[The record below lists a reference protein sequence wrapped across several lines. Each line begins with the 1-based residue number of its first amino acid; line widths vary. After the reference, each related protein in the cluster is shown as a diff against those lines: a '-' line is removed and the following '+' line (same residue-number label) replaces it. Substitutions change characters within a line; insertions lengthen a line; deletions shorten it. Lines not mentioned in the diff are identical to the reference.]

1 MPKAN
6 KKDVVLNVGEDELR
20 FAVGINEFNGLQNE
34 MLPNNKVAPSENFLV
49 KCVHSDDKE
58 KMLDWCDKGFA
69 VELAQA
75 VAEQFKPEVVI
86 SVKK

>member
-1 MPKAN
+1 MAKQN
-6 KKDVVLNVGEDELR
+6 KKDVKILIGEDKLR

-49 KCVHSDDKE
+49 KCVHPDDEE
-58 KMLDWCDKGFA
+58 KMIDWCDQGFA
-69 VELAQA
+69 IELAQM
-75 VAEQFKPEVVI
+75 VAEEFKPEVVI

>member
-1 MPKAN
+1 MAKAN
-6 KKDVVLNVGEDELR
+6 KKEVVLTVGEAELR

-49 KCVHSDDKE
+49 KCVHPDDKE
-58 KMLDWCDKGFA
+58 KMLDYCDQGFA
-69 VELAQA
+69 IDMASM

>member
-1 MPKAN
+1 MAKPN
-6 KKDVVLNVGEDELR
+6 KKELKIQIADDELR

-49 KCVHSDDKE
+49 KCVHPDDEE
-58 KMLDWCDKGFA
+58 KMIGWCDQGFA
-69 VELAQA
+69 IELAQM
-75 VAEQFKPEVVI
+75 VAENFKPEVVL

>member
-1 MPKAN
+1 MAKAN
-6 KKDVVLNVGEDELR
+6 KKDVVLNVGEAELR

-49 KCVHSDDKE
+49 KCVHPDDKE
-58 KMLDWCDKGFA
+58 KMLDYCDQGFA
-69 VELAQA
+69 IDMASM

>member
-1 MPKAN
+1 MAKAN

-34 MLPNNKVAPSENFLV
+34 MLPNNKIAPSENFLV
-49 KCVHSDDKE
+49 KCVHPDDQE
-58 KMLDWCDKGFA
+58 KMIDWCDKGFA
-69 VELAQA
+69 IDMASM